1 MAQGSP
7 EDPCPKAQNQAQLN
21 SCWSRI
27 ATDAEHRLS
36 ETYTKTLARL
46 QVRKASE
53 AATLLRRAQV
63 KWEAYRTVQCDAV
76 GKLYGGGSME
86 SMQRDGCRSSLA
98 EQRIKTLGSM
108 SPE

>member
-7 EDPCPKAQNQAQLN
+7 EDPCPDSQNQTQLDR
-21 SCWSRI
+21 CWSRI
-27 ATDAEHRLS
+27 ATDAEHRLN

-46 QVRKASE
+46 QLRKASG

-63 KWEAYRTVQCDAV
+63 KWEAYRTAQCDAV

-98 EQRIKTLGSM
+98 EQRIQTLGSM